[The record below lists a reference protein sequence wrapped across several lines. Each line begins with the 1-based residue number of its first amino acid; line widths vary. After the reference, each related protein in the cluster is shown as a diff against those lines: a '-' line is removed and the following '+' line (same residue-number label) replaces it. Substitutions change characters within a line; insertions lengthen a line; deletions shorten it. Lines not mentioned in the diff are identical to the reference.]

1 MLRITGSSSN
11 MLQISKVDR
20 LRPMLWPI
28 LRRNSLRLVQ
38 PHLLAFPHCSSNLT
52 STTKSAHKRKPSP
65 LEKPD
70 IVTQEPMTELKKN
83 LADTKAQLD
92 AFKDMFVPPSASI
105 ADLPSLKRLPGSNIL
120 VGPNPV
126 DFRIKQSL
134 FVQASTRVAD
144 CPKDGLPEF
153 AFVGRSNVG
162 KSSLIN
168 ALVQK
173 KEFAETSKK
182 PGKTQVIT
190 HYLVNKSWYLVDLP
204 GYGFAN
210 VPTDVRSTWNTFTK
224 GYFLRSDSLV
234 CVLLLIDAS
243 VPPQSI
249 DLDCADWL
257 GQNKIP
263 ITIVF
268 TKCDKSKKKIDGRK
282 LEDNVREFLRLVK
295 KSYDQMPSWIMTSS
309 ETNQGK
315 DGLLQHLLTLRN
327 YWSE

>member
-1 MLRITGSSSN
+1 MQ
-11 MLQISKVDR
+11 QISKLGR
-20 LRPMLWPI
+20 RPPVLWP
-28 LRRNSLRLVQ
+28 LLKRNSLRLVR
-38 PHLLAFPHCSSNLT
+38 PHLLAFPHCNSNLT
-52 STTKSAHKRKPSP
+52 STAKSAHKGKPSP

-70 IVTQEPMTELKKN
+70 IVTHEPMTELKKN
-83 LADTKAQLD
+83 LADNKAHLD

-105 ADLPSLKRLPGSNIL
+105 ADLPSLKRLPSSNIL

-168 ALVQK
+168 ALAQK

-182 PGKTQVIT
+182 PGKTQVIN

-243 VPPQSI
+243 IPPQSI

-257 GQNKIP
+257 GQNKVP
-263 ITIVF
+263 ITVVF
-268 TKCDKSKKKIDGRK
+268 TKCDKTRKKIDGKK
-282 LEDNVREFLRLVK
+282 LEDNVREFLRLLR
-295 KSYDQMPSWIMTSS
+295 KSYDQMPPWIMTSTV
-309 ETNQGK
+309 TNHGK
-315 DGLLQHLLTLRN
+315 DSLLQHLHTLRN